1 MRKTFELIS
10 NTLNSQELGFARKQN
25 QHFVIHALRTAFLVA
40 ILAIAIVFQVTQ
52 DNFINVGVWLPV
64 YAVLMTAFLLNSI
77 YLFYYDKLKQRWFS
91 DVVLFGLDAL
101 AITFLIYF
109 TGSNQS
115 IFIFL
120 YLVNI
125 ILAGLSYQKSG
136 ALFLALW
143 TSILFSILIIVS
155 PQMQGQNLYFA
166 VGLNNFAFFTVAIL
180 SGMLSQQ
187 IDFMGSQLKAQ
198 REDLEALRDF
208 NQLIVENIATGLL
221 TIDDKYIVTH
231 ANRASGRI
239 LEDFRLEGKNLFEL
253 FPKVIHFIRSGE
265 LTPHK
270 ATRIEV
276 EYVNF
281 KNEKMNVEVIV
292 SMLQGPEKE
301 LRGYM
306 LLFQDLTHVKRM
318 EYQMRQQEKMA
329 AVGQLAAG
337 IAHEIRNPLASISG
351 SIQMMAA
358 SESGLDEDNRKL
370 MRIVLKEIDRLN
382 GLISEFLDY
391 VRPDTR
397 VEDPVNMNAVIKEVL
412 EMARFNKNL
421 RNDVEQSVNL
431 RAQMMVLGHFDK
443 LKQAIL
449 NIVINAFQAM
459 DKSATPALKVETF
472 DREDMVV
479 VVIED
484 NGVGID
490 ENNLMRIF
498 EPFHTT
504 KPKGTGLGL
513 AITHKILETHNA
525 RIFVESKMGSGTKI
539 TIEFPV
545 HNNPERQ
552 DEMAMK
558 RQA

>member
-10 NTLNSQELGFARKQN
+10 NTIGSQDVGFAKKQN
-25 QHFVIHALRTAFLVA
+25 QHFVIHALRTAFLIA
-40 ILAIAIVFQVTQ
+40 ILAIAIIFQVTQ

-64 YAVLMTAFLLNSI
+64 YAVLMTAFLLNSA
-77 YLFYYDKLKQRWFS
+77 YLFFYDRLKQQWLS
-91 DVVLFGLDAL
+91 DVVLFGLDAV
-101 AITFLIYF
+101 AITFLIFF

-166 VGLNNFAFFTVAIL
+166 VGLNNFAFFTVAVL

-208 NQLIVENIATGLL
+208 NQLIVENIATGLV
-221 TIDDKYIVTH
+221 TIDSKYIITH

-253 FPKVIHFIRSGE
+253 FPKVIHYIRSGE
-265 LTPHK
+265 LTAHK
-270 ATRIEV
+270 ANRIEV
-276 EYVNF
+276 EYVNL
-281 KNEKMNVEVIV
+281 KNEKMSMEVIV

-306 LLFQDLTHVKRM
+306 LLLQDLTHVKRM
-318 EYQMRQQEKMA
+318 EFQMRQQEKMA

-351 SIQMMAA
+351 SIQLLAA
-358 SESGLDEDNRKL
+358 SESGLDDENRKL
-370 MRIVLKEIDRLN
+370 MRIVIKEIDRLN

-391 VRPDTR
+391 VRPDAR
-397 VEDPVNMNAVIKEVL
+397 VEDPVNINAVIKEVL
-412 EMARFNKNL
+412 EMARFNKTL
-421 RNDVEQSVNL
+421 RSDVEQHVNL
-431 RAQMMVLGHFDK
+431 QAQMMVLGHFDK

-459 DKSATPALKVETF
+459 DKTTSPILKVESYERG
-472 DREDMVV
+472 DQVV
-479 VVIED
+479 VIIED

-490 ENNLMRIF
+490 EKNLMKIF

-525 RIFVESKMGSGTKI
+525 KIFVESKLNYGTKI

-552 DEMAMK
+552 GEMALK

>member
-10 NTLNSQELGFARKQN
+10 NTLSSQELGFARKQN

-64 YAVLMTAFLLNSI
+64 YAVLMTAFLLNSC
-77 YLFYYDKLKQRWFS
+77 YLFFYEKLKQQWMS
-91 DVVLFGLDAL
+91 DVILFGLDAV
-101 AITFLIYF
+101 AVTFLIFF

-221 TIDDKYIVTH
+221 TLDSKYVITH

-253 FPKVIHFIRSGE
+253 FPKVIHFLRAGE
-265 LTPHK
+265 VTPHQ
-270 ATRIEV
+270 ASRLEV

-281 KNEKMNVEVIV
+281 KNEKMSVEVIV

-318 EYQMRQQEKMA
+318 EYQLRQQEKMA

-351 SIQMMAA
+351 SIQLMAA
-358 SESGLDEDNRKL
+358 SESGLDEENRKL
-370 MRIVLKEIDRLN
+370 MRIVLREIDRLN

-397 VEDPVNMNAVIKEVL
+397 VEDPVNINAVIKEVL

-421 RNDVEQSVNL
+421 RNDVEQHINL
-431 RAQMMVLGHFDK
+431 QAQLMVLGHFDK
-443 LKQAIL
+443 LKQAML

-459 DKSATPALKVETF
+459 DKSATPSLKVESF
-472 DREDMVV
+472 DREDHVV
-479 VVIED
+479 VIIED

-490 ENNLMRIF
+490 EKNLMRIF

-525 RIFVESKMGSGTKI
+525 KIFVESKVGSGTKVS
-539 TIEFPV
+539 IEFPV
-545 HNNPERQ
+545 HNNPDRQ
-552 DEMAMK
+552 DE
-558 RQA
+558 QALKLQA